1 MKDILHTYNNLD
13 ILCWYNK
20 TAPLLTK
27 FLKWKEIASKI
38 IGEKFVLLKR
48 GTKNKPLYIK
58 DFKYITKKFLKV
70 RANHHLNEVKKQ
82 LNQKQILLRQ
92 YFVPRKLVNFF
103 YACNNE
109 YGNVIDRI
117 FIDIDRQTNSADDAR
132 KVASELIKIIQNDK
146 KFKKLIN
153 WPYKLLTLWT
163 GSSFHIYICLKKPI
177 DHNFYN
183 KYLSYGKSKENSF
196 PTQRAKKISEAKK
209 IKVVAGHERKIWVI
223 IIDTSNTPPGK
234 LARAPFSLHIKDF
247 KTIDGITIP
256 VSEEELWDPKLISK
270 LTKLTPEIIRKNI
283 NKYKK
288 ILP

>member
-20 TAPLLTK
+20 IAPLLTK

-48 GTKNKPLYIK
+48 GTKNTPLYIE
-58 DFKYITKKFLKV
+58 DFKKINEKFLKLRV
-70 RANHHLNEVKKQ
+70 DNHLNDIKEQ
-82 LNQKQILLRQ
+82 LSPKQILLRQ

-153 WPYKLLTLWT
+153 WPYELLTLWT

-183 KYLSYGKSKENSF
+183 KYLSYGKDKKNSF
-196 PTQRAKKISEAKK
+196 PNQRAKKISEAKK

-223 IIDTSNTPPGK
+223 IIDTSNTHPGK